1 MTRELKRKSYEIE
14 KKNGQYILQG
24 TPPKGFVASGG
35 GGKGIYYASIVQTM
49 EERDMLKDL
58 THVSG
63 ASAGAMTVSLLAVGI
78 NSANFTKLVKD
89 LDITK
94 LLDNEGAFRLR
105 ARGVR
110 FRNIMEVIYVQQ
122 IKEHLKGVEEP
133 QNPELKEKY
142 HIIKDKIKIFD
153 HILKNAGVKID
164 SVDDI
169 IALSKNAEA
178 LANLDK
184 TFAKS
189 SKNWRLK
196 TTNEKINPRITF
208 SDLENLRAILPEEK
222 QHLIKNLS
230 VTTTNQF
237 TKQKQI
243 HNAEKTAGDS
253 ISAIVQQSAAHPLIF
268 SPSKNHLGHS
278 VADGGILDNMPS
290 DVLIDQFELDPEEIL
305 CAKVEADSSFKERL
319 DKAKQHAPI
328 VSSAFDRFIDGLTDI
343 VLGGSLFKGRAEVLN
358 REKIYHHLD
367 NMIYLNSRNIT
378 AVTTSM
384 SEAQRAE
391 AIEDGLKQCDL
402 FFNSRVKNFDNPLLP
417 MLYLGKEKLDETL
430 DDTVLTEKE
439 YTQELFEAAAYAQI
453 IFFLQSE
460 IVKNANKGHFQDLPF
475 NISQIHTLLIEDAKL
490 NEVQTEQAM
499 ALILKQIN
507 YQCEG
512 KLEAYLL
519 QEIEAEED
527 AQKVSFF
534 TILLN
539 LLYKPIEWILSC
551 FPSSPVPVEATT
563 VKPTTDTAPTDS
575 VASGTAP
582 TGTIPT
588 DTIPTDAIPTD
599 AIPTDTAPTDIAAT
613 GTAAAG
619 AEPLIQEQVNQY
631 KAYLRPEKD
640 YTARRIY
647 GMFSV
652 QEKLDKKTEPVEDN
666 ELQEEEQNNLSHR

>member
-1 MTRELKRKSYEIE
+1 MNRELKRKSYEIE
-14 KKNGQYILQG
+14 KKNGQYVLQG
-24 TPPKGFVASGG
+24 TSPKGFVASGG
-35 GGKGIYYASIVQTM
+35 GGKGIYYASLVQSM
-49 EERDMLKDL
+49 EERDMLKDI

-63 ASAGAMTVSLLAVGI
+63 ASAGAMTVSILAVGV

-94 LLDNEGAFRLR
+94 LLDNQGTFRLR
-105 ARGVR
+105 ARGER

-133 QNPELKEKY
+133 KDPKLKEKY
-142 HIIKDKIKIFD
+142 LIIKDKIRIFD
-153 HILKNAGVKID
+153 NILKNAGVKID
-164 SVDDI
+164 SIDDI

-189 SKNWRLK
+189 PKNWRLK

-222 QHLIKNLS
+222 QHLIKSLS

-243 HNAEKTAGDS
+243 HNSEKTAGDS
-253 ISAIVQQSAAHPLIF
+253 ISATVQQSAAHPLLF
-268 SPSKNHLGHS
+268 SPSKNQHGHS

-290 DVLIDQFELDPEEIL
+290 DVLIEQGLDPEEIL
-305 CAKVEADSSFKERL
+305 CAKVESDSSFQERI

-328 VSSAFDRFIDGLTDI
+328 VRSAFDKFIDGITDI

-358 REKIYHHLD
+358 REKVYHHLD

-384 SEAQRAE
+384 TETQRAE
-391 AIEDGLKQCDL
+391 AIEDGLKQCDN
-402 FFNSRVKNFDNPLLP
+402 FFNSRVKKFDNPLLP

-430 DDTVLTEKE
+430 LTDKE
-439 YTQELFEAAAYAQI
+439 DSQELFNAAAYAQM

-460 IVKNANKGHFQDLPF
+460 IVKNANNDLFQDLPF

-490 NEVQTEQAM
+490 NEVQAELAM

-519 QEIEAEED
+519 QEIQVEED
-527 AQKVSFF
+527 AQKVGFF
-534 TILLN
+534 TTLLN
-539 LLYKPIEWILSC
+539 LLYKAIELILSC
-551 FPSSPVPVEATT
+551 LPSSPAPVQEEVTTNTAT
-563 VKPTTDTAPTDS
+563 VLNDDTAPTDT
-575 VASGTAP
+575 VATNEETP
-582 TGTIPT
+582 IK
-588 DTIPTDAIPTD
+588 DK
-599 AIPTDTAPTDIAAT
+599 
-613 GTAAAG
+613 
-619 AEPLIQEQVNQY
+619 VNQY
-631 KAYLRPEKD
+631 KATLRAEKD
-640 YTARRIY
+640 YTARNIY

-652 QEKLDKKTEPVEDN
+652 KQRPEAPVENTEPTPDNVEND
-666 ELQEEEQNNLSHR
+666 ELQEERTKQSPF